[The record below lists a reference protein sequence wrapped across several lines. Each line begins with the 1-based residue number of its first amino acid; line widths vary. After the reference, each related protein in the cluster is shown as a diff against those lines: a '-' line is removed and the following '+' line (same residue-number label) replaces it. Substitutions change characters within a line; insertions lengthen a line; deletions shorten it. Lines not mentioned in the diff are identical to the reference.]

1 MAKEEFYTRGY
12 ADNYAEFDDPIE
24 LDSTSTTRTVFQAH
38 MSDKGIGG
46 EIVRYKLGP
55 DGKSEPIKQNFNN
68 ISAGDGAK
76 IKLSNKA
83 VAKLLAGVA
92 KYEEIRKTG
101 ISKGIQ
107 KYSVVGNDDYVIS
120 NKRVATA
127 VRSMVESGSALE
139 FWELLSNES
148 PDVAT
153 TLADSKIQQSRRESL
168 AEFET
173 LLSDETTNEGCWQ
186 NFFENNKWIFGLGL
200 RYQIL
205 KIKETQAVYGGVTV
219 DRKGGQKGDFL
230 TNTQAN
236 AKFTC
241 LVEIKKATTELLS
254 KEPYR
259 NGAYSIS
266 DELAGAVAQLQ
277 ANCATWEN
285 EGSRLDQNRDIMGDI
300 HTVQPKGLLVIGN
313 TLELAENRDKWSS
326 FERFRQNIQN
336 PEIITF
342 DELKERAEFIVNESD
357 GEYGSSDNDSN
368 ERFFGCP
375 L

>member
-24 LDSTSTTRTVFQAH
+24 LDSTSTTRTVFNAH

-46 EIVRYKLGP
+46 EIIRYKLGS
-55 DGKSEPIKQNFNN
+55 DGKNEPVKQNFNN
-68 ISAGDGAK
+68 IATGDGVK

-83 VAKLLAGVA
+83 VSKLLAGIA
-92 KYEEIRKTG
+92 KCEEIRKAG

-127 VRSMVESGSALE
+127 VKSMVESGSALE

-148 PDVAT
+148 PDIAT

-168 AEFET
+168 AEFEK
-173 LLSDETTNEGCWQ
+173 LISDKATDENSWQ
-186 NFFENNKWIFGLGL
+186 DYFEKNKWIFGLGL

-205 KIKETQAVYGGVTV
+205 KIKETQAIYGGVAINQ
-219 DRKGGQKGDFL
+219 KGGQKGDFL

-241 LVEIKKATTELLS
+241 LVEIKKSTTELLS

-259 NGAYSIS
+259 NGAYSVS

-277 ANCATWEN
+277 ANCATWKN

-313 TLELAENRDKWSS
+313 TSKLSKNRDKWSS
-326 FERFRQNIQN
+326 FERFRQNLQN

-342 DELKERAEFIVNESD
+342 DELKERAEFIVNESN
-357 GEYGSSDNDSN
+357 GSSVDEANSS
-368 ERFFGCP
+368 EQFFGCH